1 MPVKIHGKEYFTVAE
16 RLEQAKDVIKRIETE
31 VLYLE
36 PQIMVKATIET
47 DKGTFTGISAANP
60 DKSIEAKTPVEVA
73 ETSAVG
79 RALAFAGYAGSEI
92 ASADEMVKEGAYSPN
107 KPQSEPELDGAQ
119 KQLLSKKCKKCGG
132 EMVLNPKT
140 GNVFCKAKCWLN

>member
-1 MPVKIHGKEYFTVAE
+1 MPVQIHGKEYFTVAE
-16 RLEQAKDVIKRIETE
+16 RLEQAKDIIKRIETE

-79 RALAFAGYAGSEI
+79 RALAFAGYAGTEI
-92 ASADEMVKEGAYSPN
+92 ASADEMYKADFKSDDNFDVEDNFYQKNKECQNCGA
-107 KPQSEPELDGAQ
+107 
-119 KQLLSKKCKKCGG
+119 
-132 EMVLNPKT
+132 EMVKNPKT
-140 GNVFCKAKCWLN
+140 GKWFCSEKCWLKG